1 MTHGI
6 VSTLSI
12 AALGLFAARTGDF
25 FRIPWFSRKPC
36 EDTQSKGSAWRYKAD
51 AAQQERA
58 WLRVH
63 RHGTC

>member
-12 AALGLFAARTGDF
+12 AAVALFAARAGDL
-25 FRIPWFSRKPC
+25 FRFPLFNRKPC
-36 EDTQSKGSAWRYKAD
+36 DDSESKAPAWRYKAD
-51 AAQQERA
+51 AAQQEGA

>member
-1 MTHGI
+1 MTHII

-12 AALGLFAARTGDF
+12 AALALFAARAGDLTSL
-25 FRIPWFSRKPC
+25 FSRKPC
-36 EDTQSKGSAWRYKAD
+36 DDTHSKGGAWEYKSD
-51 AAQQERA
+51 AAHQEGA